1 MVYTWSAHDPYDVT
15 TYCTCIN
22 YMSSWFVFPTAYECN
37 ADLKPNS
44 MYYPQGV
51 VKLDLLILTPVA

>member
-1 MVYTWSAHDPYDVT
+1 M
-15 TYCTCIN
+15 TCMMSLLIVHALI
-22 YMSSWFVFPTAYECN
+22 MSSWFVFPTAYECN

-44 MYYPQGV
+44 IYYPQGV